1 MSIFEPGIEAYL
13 QKIRDTVGIHPK
25 PNSLEERR
33 RNTDQTHSVWR
44 RPIPDTI
51 ETLNWWVGLPGREI
65 SIRLYKRK
73 GIIKPPIIIYLHGG
87 GFVSSSYDTHD
98 TITWGIAELTDA
110 LVISVNYRRA
120 PENPFPAAPEDCF
133 EVLKWIAKHGNFLDA
148 DVERIAV
155 VGDSAG
161 GCLAASLAI
170 QTRDRHGPHLRLQAL
185 LYPGLDPVKNRL
197 SSTRDLDPMLTSQ
210 MMDYFWDAYLPGNRN
225 TRDPIAAP
233 IRATRLSDLPP
244 AYIAVGEFDPLLDES
259 KEYAERLTNAGIPTE
274 FRIVKKSIHG
284 FLRARF
290 ASESARTEFDHM
302 CLVIRNALADG
313 QEAANRTSEA

>member
-13 QKIRDTVGIHPK
+13 KEIRNTVGIHPK
-25 PNSLEERR
+25 PNSVEERR
-33 RNTDQTHSVWR
+33 RNTDRTHSVWK
-44 RPIPDTI
+44 RPAPDTI
-51 ETLNWWVGLPGREI
+51 ETLNWWVGLPGREVP
-65 SIRLYKRK
+65 IRLYKHK
-73 GIIKPPIIIYLHGG
+73 GVANPPVVLYIHGG

-98 TITWGIAELTDA
+98 TITWGIAELTKA
-110 LVISVNYRRA
+110 LVISVHYRRA
-120 PENPFPAAPEDCF
+120 PENPFPAAPDDCF
-133 EVLKWIAKHGNFLDA
+133 EVLKWVARHGDFLDA
-148 DVERIAV
+148 DTDRIAV

-170 QTRDRHGPHLRLQAL
+170 QARDRHGPRLLIQAL
-185 LYPGLDPVKNRL
+185 LYPGLDPIKNRP

-233 IRATRLSDLPP
+233 IRATQLSDLPP

-259 KEYAERLTNAGIPTE
+259 KEYAERLTKAGIPTE
-274 FRIVKKSIHG
+274 FRIVEKSIHG

-290 ASESARTEFDHM
+290 ASESARAEFEHM
-302 CLVIRNALADG
+302 CSVVRNALA
-313 QEAANRTSEA
+313 S